1 MQNGSNG
8 TRRTVVLDL
17 DGTLAD
23 TSADLIASANACFR
37 ALGRGEPLDPL
48 KDALTAFHGGRA
60 MLRLGFERLDGQSLE
75 ADIDVQYPLLLENYR
90 CAINVHTTLYPGARD
105 AVERLRAEGFATA
118 ICTNK
123 PEALA
128 ETLLSLLEV
137 RHLFDAMIGADTLPV
152 RKPDPAP
159 YVASVERAGGAVAR
173 SMLVGDTRTDRDT
186 ARAAGVPVALVTFG
200 PSGMDVAELGPD
212 GLLHH
217 FDELPDLAARLLG

>member
-75 ADIDVQYPLLLENYR
+75 ADIDLQYPLLLENYR

-105 AVERLRAEGFATA
+105 AVERLRAQGFATA

>member
-37 ALGRGEPLDPL
+37 DLGRGEPLDPL

-75 ADIDVQYPLLLENYR
+75 ADIDLQYPLLLENYR

>member
-8 TRRTVVLDL
+8 SRRTVVLDL

-60 MLRLGFERLDGQSLE
+60 MLRLGFERLDGQSAE
-75 ADIDVQYPLLLENYR
+75 ADIDLQYPLLLENYR

-200 PSGMDVAELGPD
+200 PSGMDVAEFGPE

>member
-60 MLRLGFERLDGQSLE
+60 MLRLGFERLDGQSAE
-75 ADIDVQYPLLLENYR
+75 AEIDVQYPLLLENYR

-105 AVERLRAEGFATA
+105 AVERLRAEGFSTA

-137 RHLFDAMIGADTLPV
+137 RHLFDALIGADTLPV

>member
-75 ADIDVQYPLLLENYR
+75 ADIDLQYPLLLENYR

-105 AVERLRAEGFATA
+105 AVERLRAQGFATA

-186 ARAAGVPVALVTFG
+186 ARAASVPVALVTFG